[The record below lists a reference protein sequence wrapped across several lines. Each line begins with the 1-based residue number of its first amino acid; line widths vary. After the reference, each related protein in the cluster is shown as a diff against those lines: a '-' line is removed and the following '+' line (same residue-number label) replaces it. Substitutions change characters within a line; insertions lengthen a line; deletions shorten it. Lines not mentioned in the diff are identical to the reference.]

1 MMRSPEKIEIAPQG
15 RTADRITQKLY
26 IVPAPQKR
34 QMLSELLKDVAMNRV
49 IVFTRTKHGANR
61 VAEHLSRTGV
71 VAEAIH
77 GNKSQNARQRA
88 LDMFRTGKARV
99 LVATDIAARGI
110 DIDDISHVVNFE
122 LPNEPE
128 SYVHRIGRTA
138 RAGGEGV
145 AISLCDASERGFLR
159 DIERLIRMKIDVV
172 PHELPELTEEQRRQM
187 EEPRRP
193 HGHRHGGKPHG
204 HKAGGHKGGGH
215 HHANGR
221 GDHNQGGHRDG
232 ENPHA
237 PKKRNGSR
245 PHWRRGTDKKREG
258 AAG

>member
-1 MMRSPEKIEIAPQG
+1 M
-15 RTADRITQKLY
+15 
-26 IVPAPQKR
+26 PQKR
-34 QMLSELLKDVAMNRV
+34 QLLSELMKDVALNRV

-61 VAEHLSRTGV
+61 VAEHLTKPGV

-88 LDMFRTGKARV
+88 LDLFRTGKARV

-110 DIDDISHVVNFE
+110 DIDDISHVINFE

-145 AISLCDASERGFLR
+145 AISFCDASERGYLK
-159 DIERLIRMKIDVV
+159 DIERVIRMKIPVV
-172 PHELPELTEEQRRQM
+172 AHELPDLTEEQKRQM
-187 EEPRRP
+187 DEPRRP
-193 HGHRHGGKPHG
+193 HGHRHGKPG
-204 HKAGGHKGGGH
+204 HKPGGPRGAAG
-215 HHANGR
+215 
-221 GDHNQGGHRDG
+221 D
-232 ENPHA
+232 NPHA

-245 PHWRRGTDKKREG
+245 AHWNRSRDNAGRR
-258 AAG
+258 ANSA